1 MKLLDIIFED
11 PRIDRNTPEVLK
23 QKLIDNPKTTG
34 LSFNNVEIER
44 NGKIIKIKNYT
55 CKTHPTWIRD
65 NWADMYEVRKG
76 KLGCPICT
84 VERNKKVY
92 SEKDL
97 KQELIDS
104 PFTTNLTFNN
114 VQFIGIDGRK
124 QDIKIKNYSCK
135 IHPTWFKDVDTS
147 FWSVKDGST
156 GCRICSVNNVSKRAK
171 EFHTKSDEGWLKD
184 LNTNT
189 ITTGL
194 SFNNV
199 EFRRIE
205 DFKENSRTEIKNY
218 TCKIHPNWKQNE
230 WKRIDTV
237 LGGTSGCRIC
247 GVNSHII
254 ADDKLK
260 TSLIDNPNTT
270 GLTFDNV
277 EFQRDKVE
285 KEEGD
290 YIRIKVKNYSCKT
303 HPKWFQDR
311 WVQYGFVKNG
321 KTGCDICAIESYDR
335 LRGILSDRWDGKLTD
350 NKWYNQWIT
359 KRNKILQNDW
369 LKKSKE
375 KHTHK
380 KYNYSMVN
388 FNDSETIVNV
398 YNPDTKEYE
407 RKPKSGRQ
415 LLIGCPIT
423 NHGFFIQDSNNHKRG
438 AGCPICRESRGE
450 IYLANLFTSNDI
462 KYLRGKDTRFEKLIG
477 KKYGLISDFYLPK
490 RKVFVEY
497 DGEQHFRPS
506 FGSTESS
513 RMNKYTMTYENDN
526 ARNNFAKTNSEGIS
540 LIRIPY
546 TMEFADIDKVLMR
559 TIRYIKPNT
568 VVELGD
574 YPKRMKP
581 KKILSKNQVDL
592 NKPIIKPRRTNESKL
607 SLIDTIKNINTI

>member
-147 FWSVKDGST
+147 FWSVKDGDT

-184 LNTNT
+184 LNTST

-277 EFQRDKVE
+277 EFDEYPFDGDK
-285 KEEGD
+285 KLPLTPD
-290 YIRIKVKNYSCKT
+290 YITINRASADLNPWTRYNRWFHKEIIKITSEINSVSVVYPLDARAKRPIIEFKPNLKLYNFGKIFKSCVNLNT
-303 HPKWFQDR
+303 F
-311 WVQYGFVKNG
+311 NNNII
-321 KTGCDICAIESYDR
+321 TCSY
-335 LRGILSDRWDGKLTD
+335 III
-350 NKWYNQWIT
+350 N
-359 KRNKILQNDW
+359 NKI
-369 LKKSKE
+369 
-375 KHTHK
+375 
-380 KYNYSMVN
+380 
-388 FNDSETIVNV
+388 
-398 YNPDTKEYE
+398 
-407 RKPKSGRQ
+407 
-415 LLIGCPIT
+415 
-423 NHGFFIQDSNNHKRG
+423 
-438 AGCPICRESRGE
+438 
-450 IYLANLFTSNDI
+450 IY
-462 KYLRGKDTRFEKLIG
+462 
-477 KKYGLISDFYLPK
+477 
-490 RKVFVEY
+490 
-497 DGEQHFRPS
+497 
-506 FGSTESS
+506 
-513 RMNKYTMTYENDN
+513 
-526 ARNNFAKTNSEGIS
+526 
-540 LIRIPY
+540 
-546 TMEFADIDKVLMR
+546 
-559 TIRYIKPNT
+559 
-568 VVELGD
+568 
-574 YPKRMKP
+574 
-581 KKILSKNQVDL
+581 
-592 NKPIIKPRRTNESKL
+592 IIFMFS
-607 SLIDTIKNINTI
+607 I